1 MQLSHSYRRSSGEE
15 QRFVLVTPPRQ
26 NIPNHLKPA
35 SGPSVSN
42 QSRSKDG
49 TFRFICV
56 VSVTLAAAAPQVV
69 PSFPVKG

>member
-1 MQLSHSYRRSSGEE
+1 MQLSHSYRSSSGEE
-15 QRFVLVTPPRQ
+15 KRFVLVTLPRQ
-26 NIPNHLKPA
+26 NIPKHLKPA
-35 SGPSVSN
+35 RGPSLSN
-42 QSRSKDG
+42 QSRLKDA